1 MFRIMVVNKFYQE
14 FKDFKV
20 MVNEMTIE
28 SIFLVVTTFD
38 ESNVEAGANKKT
50 KIKWTMSDIDM
61 TRKRESVLYVCVCV
75 CVYVCVCVCVCLRER
90 MRE

>member
-1 MFRIMVVNKFYQE
+1 MRLRKLPKLCLFVNMFRMTVINKFYQE

-28 SIFLVVTTFD
+28 SIFLVLTTFD

-50 KIKWTMSDIDM
+50 KIKWTKSDIDM
-61 TRKRESVLYVCVCV
+61 TRKRERVCVCV
-75 CVYVCVCVCVCLRER
+75 
-90 MRE
+90 